1 MRTLLFTSALSL
13 LLAAGGCSKKD
24 SQPAPTTP
32 ADSVET
38 TEDTSPATPEEPS
51 VPVATTPGAHSGEY
65 PNLQVLPKS
74 WGEAELVTYMKS
86 VSTGLGVQCDHC
98 HVVDSM
104 GDETEM
110 KGKARAMMEMTK
122 SLDGEFLGGE
132 GKLACITCH
141 KGKTEPGGLM

>member
-24 SQPAPTTP
+24 SQPATTTP

-38 TEDTSPATPEEPS
+38 SEDTTQTETPAAI
-51 VPVATTPGAHSGEY
+51 PVADTGADSGEF
-65 PNLQVLPKS
+65 PNLKVLPKS

-98 HVVDSM
+98 HVVDAM

-110 KGKARAMMEMTK
+110 KGKARSMMEMTK

-132 GKLACITCH
+132 GKLACVTCH
-141 KGKTEPGGLM
+141 KGKTEPGSLQ

>member
-13 LLAAGGCSKKD
+13 LIATGGCSGKD
-24 SQPAPTTP
+24 SQTASTTP
-32 ADSVET
+32 SESTAT
-38 TEDTSPATPEEPS
+38 GDTQPEVPAEPATPT
-51 VPVATTPGAHSGEY
+51 ATETAPDSGEF
-65 PNLQVLPKS
+65 PNLKVLPKS
-74 WGEAELVTYMKS
+74 WGEAELVTYMKA

-122 SLDGEFLGGE
+122 NLDGEFLGGK
-132 GKLACITCH
+132 GLLGCITCH
-141 KGKTEPGGLM
+141 KGKTEPGGLQ